1 MFQTKVILFLEVIFF
16 FFQMMTMRRG
26 PPVTMTTTTTMRRMR
41 MTRVMRRTALKGTRT
56 RWACPT

>member
-16 FFQMMTMRRG
+16 FFQMMTMRLG
-26 PPVTMTTTTTMRRMR
+26 PLVTMTTTTMRMMR
-41 MTRVMRRTALKGTRT
+41 MTRSMRRTALKGTRT